1 MRQATS
7 IDDLREIA
15 RRRVPRAFFD
25 YVDGGSYSEATL
37 KANRADLEAL
47 KFRQRVMMDV
57 STRGTGCHILG
68 SPAAMP
74 VVLAPTG
81 LTGLVHAD
89 GEILAARAAAQ
100 VGVPFCL
107 STMSICSL
115 EEVRA
120 ATDTP
125 FWFQLYVMR
134 DRGFVASLLERARQA
149 DCPVLVLTADL
160 QVQGQRHRDIR
171 NGLSVP
177 PRLTFSSL
185 LDFACRPRW
194 AMGMLGTSNRSFG
207 NLAAYLQSRDLAT
220 LSQWIAQQF
229 DPSLSWRDLEWIRSL
244 WPGKLVV
251 KGILDPDDARMA
263 VACGA
268 DAVVVSNHGGRQLDH
283 APSSISVL
291 ADIAEAVKGKAE
303 VLMDGG
309 VRSGQDVAKAM
320 ACGADAAMIGRAF
333 LYGLGAGGEDGV
345 RTALGIIRREF
356 DVTLA
361 LVGCLSPAEL
371 ARHHLQA

>member
-7 IDDLREIA
+7 IDDLREMA

-37 KANRADLEAL
+37 KANRADLQAL
-47 KFRQRVMMDV
+47 KFRQRVMVDV
-57 STRGTGCHILG
+57 SARSTACSILG
-68 SPAAMP
+68 RAATMP

-115 EEVRA
+115 EQVRA

-177 PRLTFSSL
+177 PRLTFRSL

-194 AMGMLGTSNRSFG
+194 AMGMLGTANRSFG
-207 NLAAYLQSRDLAT
+207 NLAAYLQSQDLAT

-251 KGILDPDDARMA
+251 KGILDPDDARTA

-283 APSSISVL
+283 APSSVSVL
-291 ADIAEAVKGKAE
+291 AAIAEAVRGKAE
-303 VLMDGG
+303 VFMDGG
-309 VRSGQDVAKAM
+309 VRSGQDVAKAL

-345 RTALGIIRREF
+345 RTALEIIRREL

-361 LVGCLSPAEL
+361 LAGCCSPAEL
-371 ARHHLQA
+371 TPRHLHG

>member
-1 MRQATS
+1 
-7 IDDLREIA
+7 
-15 RRRVPRAFFD
+15 
-25 YVDGGSYSEATL
+25 
-37 KANRADLEAL
+37 
-47 KFRQRVMMDV
+47 
-57 STRGTGCHILG
+57 
-68 SPAAMP
+68 
-74 VVLAPTG
+74 
-81 LTGLVHAD
+81 
-89 GEILAARAAAQ
+89 
-100 VGVPFCL
+100 
-107 STMSICSL
+107 
-115 EEVRA
+115 
-120 ATDTP
+120 
-125 FWFQLYVMR
+125 
-134 DRGFVASLLERARQA
+134 
-149 DCPVLVLTADL
+149 
-160 QVQGQRHRDIR
+160 
-171 NGLSVP
+171 
-177 PRLTFSSL
+177 
-185 LDFACRPRW
+185 
-194 AMGMLGTSNRSFG
+194 MGMLGTSNRSFG